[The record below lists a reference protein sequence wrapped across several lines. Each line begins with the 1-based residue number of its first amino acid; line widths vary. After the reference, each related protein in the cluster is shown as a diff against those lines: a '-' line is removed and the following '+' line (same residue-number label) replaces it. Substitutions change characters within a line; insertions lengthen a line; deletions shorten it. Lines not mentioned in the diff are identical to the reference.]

1 MFQRL
6 KKVLAK
12 TPVKATGNKIGNE
25 GDVWVNTDMNEEAP
39 ARSTSQLANLEVGQ
53 ANSVWR
59 EGSGAGSGIQGKL
72 HDKPWKLERAA
83 ASRDYIS
90 GEEIRG
96 RADIA
101 VNRQASIIIMNR
113 PLQELLEKRAYALYT
128 DSVETEASPT
138 LMEEMRWLAL
148 YPQTGWESL
157 SDSFWNRYAV
167 MTSHRAHAMRWLTPQ
182 LASLLTS
189 WPELA
194 SDAGVPFI
202 LMVMRG
208 KVHLRMQ
215 LTPAD
220 AKTLDHI
227 SQVFTTAAQSA
238 LDVFSDNPGN
248 PGESAKLL

>member
-6 KKVLAK
+6 KKVLSQE
-12 TPVKATGNKIGNE
+12 KA
-25 GDVWVNTDMNEEAP
+25 
-39 ARSTSQLANLEVGQ
+39 
-53 ANSVWR
+53 
-59 EGSGAGSGIQGKL
+59 SGAEAARNAAVRMNAGLDGGTPAEENRLEINTKSGEASGAWQMGSAVRGVL
-72 HDKPWKLERAA
+72 RDKPWKLERAA

-90 GEEIRG
+90 GEEVRG

-101 VNRQASIIIMNR
+101 VDPEVSIIIMNR
-113 PLQELLEKRAYALYT
+113 ALKELLEKRAYALYT

-148 YPQTGWESL
+148 YPQVGWESL
-157 SDSFWNRYAV
+157 SDSFWHRYAV
-167 MTSHRAHAMRWLTPQ
+167 ITGHRAQAMRWVTPG

-189 WPELA
+189 WPEPAL
-194 SDAGVPFI
+194 DAEVPFI

-208 KVHLRMQ
+208 KIHLRMQ

-220 AKTLDHI
+220 SNTLEHI

-238 LDVFSDNPGN
+238 LDVFSDQP
-248 PGESAKLL
+248 AR